1 MLAKGMYLAD
11 RYEIIE
17 QIGSGGMSDV
27 YKAQCHKLN
36 RLVAIKVLKKEFSQD
51 ATFVK
56 KFRVEAQSAAGL
68 THPNIVGVYD
78 VGEENGIHYIVMELV
93 QGITLKNYIE
103 MKGHLDVKEALNISV
118 QIANGLSIAHENRI
132 IHRDIKPQNIMISRD
147 GKVKVADFGIAK
159 MADSTT
165 VTTNAAGSV
174 HYISP
179 EQARG
184 GYSDAK
190 SDIYSLGITMYEM
203 LTGKVP
209 FDGETNV
216 AVALL
221 HIQGE
226 MIPPRQLNP
235 EIPRSFEKIILKC
248 TQKKPERRYSSA
260 KELIADLKKVLTN
273 PDGEYVILPGMMSN
287 ETTVVMSED
296 DLATVNAA
304 AATGN
309 ASRQTEFLGD
319 LSEEPDDEGEGEDED
334 NEDDEEVSPA
344 LEKVVKV
351 LGIVGGIILF
361 AIILFIIG
369 KAVGLFGGG
378 DETDTTDAYE
388 TTLSTES
395 EEESETEPVVTE
407 VPVPDLSG
415 KSREAAKAALESEGL
430 VMKAVEQSSDTIDAG
445 YVIDQNPAAGKTAAK
460 GDTVTVYISTGKE
473 TFTLDDLSGKTK
485 EQAETKLSVAGL
497 TVGGVDYEY
506 SDTFDEGRIIRTSP
520 AAGST
525 VAKGDKVSLVI
536 SQGAESNL
544 AKMPGVIGKSE
555 ADAIAAIVNA
565 GLTHGATNYIE
576 GNYNDYV
583 ASANLADGS
592 QVQEGKALEQGTPIY
607 ITVSQKA
614 TTAAAVTYSYSVTPS
629 TDDFGGASSGTVR
642 VILQQNGETKADV
655 SETVN
660 AGTKKTFTLTGV
672 KGAGVVEVIFIP
684 AGGTDSTNVKTENVT
699 LQ

>member
-1 MLAKGMYLAD
+1 MLVKGMYLAD

-78 VGEENGIHYIVMELV
+78 VGEENGIYYIVMELV

-103 MKGHLDVKEALNISV
+103 MKGHLEVKEALNISV
-118 QIANGLSIAHENRI
+118 QIANGLSAAHENRI

-159 MADSTT
+159 VADSTT

-273 PDGEYVILPGMMSN
+273 PGGEYVVLPGMMTN

-296 DLATVNAA
+296 DLAKVNAA
-304 AATGN
+304 TEPGN
-309 ASRQTEFLGD
+309 ADRQTELLDDLG
-319 LSEEPDDEGEGEDED
+319 EEPVDQDEEDDG
-334 NEDDEEVSPA
+334 DDEEDDDNDVNPA
-344 LEKVVKV
+344 LEKVVKI
-351 LGIVGGIILF
+351 LGVVGGIILF
-361 AIILFIIG
+361 AVIIFIIG
-369 KAVGLFGGG
+369 KAVGFIGGG
-378 DETDTTDAYE
+378 GEETDTSSYE
-388 TTLSTES
+388 SALSTES
-395 EEESETEPVVTE
+395 TQESETEPAVTE
-407 VPVPDLSG
+407 VAVPDLSN
-415 KSREAAKAALESEGL
+415 KTQAAAKAALENVGL
-430 VMKAVEQSSDTIDAG
+430 GMNPVEQTSDTVDAG
-445 YVIDQNPAAGKTAAK
+445 YVIDQNPARGTKVAK

-473 TFTLDDLSGKTK
+473 TFTLDDLSGLTQS
-485 EQAETKLSVAGL
+485 QAESKLSVVGL
-497 TVGGVDYEY
+497 SVGSVNFEY
-506 SDTFDEGRIIRTSP
+506 SDTYADGKIIRTSP
-520 AAGST
+520 EAGST
-525 VAKGDKVSLVI
+525 VTKGDKISLVI
-536 SQGAESNL
+536 SQGAESTTTT
-544 AKMPGVIGKSE
+544 MPNVIGMTESE
-555 ADAIAAIVNA
+555 ARAALADKN
-565 GLTHGATNYIE
+565 LTVGTVSYIFDSGVKDDYVMAANKSSGEAVSSGATLDQNTVILLTV
-576 GNYNDYV
+576 NRV
-583 ASANLADGS
+583 
-592 QVQEGKALEQGTPIY
+592 GT
-607 ITVSQKA
+607 A
-614 TTAAAVTYSYSVTPS
+614 TYSFSGNPLGDEGS
-629 TDDFGGASSGTVR
+629 GAIR
-642 VILQQNGETKADV
+642 VVLQQGGQTI
-655 SETVN
+655 SETTRNVQSGQ
-660 AGTKKTFTLTGV
+660 AIEPITF
-672 KGAGVVEVIFIP
+672 KGAKGSATMIIY
-684 AGGTDSTNVKTENVT
+684 DSEGDIVYQEPIT
-699 LQ
+699 LE

>member
-1 MLAKGMYLAD
+1 MLVKGMYLAD

-17 QIGSGGMSDV
+17 QIGSGGMADV

-56 KFRVEAQSAAGL
+56 RFRVEAQSAAGL

-78 VGEENGIHYIVMELV
+78 VGEENGIYYIVMELI

-103 MKGHLDVKEALNISV
+103 MKGQLTVKEALNISV
-118 QIANGLSIAHENRI
+118 QIANGLSAAHENRI
-132 IHRDIKPQNIMISRD
+132 IHRDIKPQNIIISRD

-260 KELIADLKKVLTN
+260 KELIADLKRVLTN
-273 PDGEYVILPGMMSN
+273 PGGEYVVLPGVVAN

-296 DLATVNAA
+296 DMARVNAGTDPA
-304 AATGN
+304 GAT
-309 ASRQTEFLGD
+309 RKTEFLDD
-319 LSEEPDDEGEGEDED
+319 LGEKANDQDDDD
-334 NEDDEEVSPA
+334 ADDDEENDDDVNPA

-351 LGIVGGIILF
+351 LGIIGGIILF
-361 AIILFIIG
+361 AVIIFIIG
-369 KAVGLFGGG
+369 RAVGFFGGG
-378 DETDTTDAYE
+378 KETESNSSDTV
-388 TTLSTES
+388 LSTES
-395 EEESETEPVVTE
+395 TEETELPVVE
-407 VPVPDLSG
+407 VPVPDLAG
-415 KSREAAKAALESEGL
+415 KTKEAAQAALTDIGL
-430 VMKAVEQSSDTIDAG
+430 VMNPVEQSSDTVEAG
-445 YVIDQNPAAGKTAAK
+445 FVIDQDPARGTMVEEGEK
-460 GDTVTVYISTGKE
+460 VTVYISTGKE
-473 TFTLDDLSGKTK
+473 TFVLDDLSNLTQS
-485 EQAETKLSVAGL
+485 QAESKLSVVGL
-497 TVGGVDYEY
+497 SVGSVNFEY
-506 SDTFDEGRIIRTSP
+506 SATVTNDRIIRTSP
-520 AAGST
+520 EAGST
-525 VAKGDKVSLVI
+525 VSKGDKISLVI
-536 SQGAESNL
+536 SQGAESTL
-544 AKMPGVIGKSE
+544 TKMPSVVGKNE
-555 ADAIAAIVNA
+555 ANAIAAIENA
-565 GLTHGATNYIE
+565 KLTHGGTNFVE
-576 GNYNDYV
+576 GNNNDYV
-583 ASANLADGS
+583 ASANLADGTP
-592 QVQEGKALEQGTPIY
+592 VQEGKELEQGTPIY
-607 ITVSQKA
+607 ITVMR
-614 TTAAAVTYSYSVTPS
+614 TAETATYSLDVTP
-629 TDDFGGASSGTVR
+629 TTEDFYGATSGTVK
-642 VILQQNGETKADV
+642 VILSQNGSDV
-655 SETVN
+655 DVVSKTLN
-660 AGTKKTFTLTGV
+660 ASSTATFTVKGV
-672 KGAGVVEVIFIP
+672 KGSGRITVYYIP
-684 AGGTDSTNVKTENVT
+684 EGGTDATNSKSYDVT
-699 LQ
+699 LN

>member
-1 MLAKGMYLAD
+1 MLVKGMYLAD

-93 QGITLKNYIE
+93 QGITLKDYIE
-103 MKGHLDVKEALNISV
+103 MKGHLEVKEALNISV
-118 QIANGLSIAHENRI
+118 QIANGLSVAHENRI

-159 MADSTT
+159 VADSTT

-203 LTGKVP
+203 LTGEVP

-226 MIPPRQLNP
+226 MIPPRQINP
-235 EIPRSFEKIILKC
+235 EIPKSFEKIILKC
-248 TQKKPERRYSSA
+248 TQKKPERRYSTA

-273 PDGEYVILPGMMSN
+273 PDGEYVLLPGVMSN

-296 DLATVNAA
+296 ELASVNAA
-304 AATGN
+304 TATGN
-309 ASRQTEFLGD
+309 VGSKTEFLDD
-319 LSEEPDDEGEGEDED
+319 LSEEPDDQDEDSEDEEDEEGEV
-334 NEDDEEVSPA
+334 NPA

-351 LGIVGGIILF
+351 LGIIGGIILF
-361 AIILFIIG
+361 AVILFIIG
-369 KAVGLFGGG
+369 KAVGFFGGG
-378 DETDTTDAYE
+378 SETDSSE
-388 TTLSTES
+388 TVLSTES
-395 EEESETEPVVTE
+395 TEETESETESVVTE
-407 VPVPDLSG
+407 VRVPDLSN
-415 KSREAAKAALESEGL
+415 KTQEAAKAELESAGL
-430 VMKAVEQSSDTIDAG
+430 VMKAIEQSSDTVEAG
-445 YVIDQNPAAGKTAAK
+445 YVIDQNPAGGTMVDK
-460 GDTVTVYISTGKE
+460 GDTVTVNISTGKE
-473 TFTLDDLSGKTK
+473 TFALDDLSGLTQS
-485 EQAETKLSVAGL
+485 QAETKLGVVGLSVGN
-497 TVGGVDYEY
+497 VNYEY
-506 SDTFDEGRIIRTSP
+506 SDTYAEGKVIRTSP
-520 AAGST
+520 EAGST
-525 VAKGDKVSLVI
+525 VAKGDKIELII
-536 SQGAESNL
+536 SQGTESNL
-544 AKMPGVIGKSE
+544 TKMPGVVGKSE
-555 ADAIAAIVNA
+555 ADAIAAIVSA
-565 GLTHGATNYIE
+565 GLTHGGTNYVE
-576 GNYNDYV
+576 GNNNDFV

-592 QVQEGKALEQGTPIY
+592 QVQEGKELEQGTPIY
-607 ITVSQKA
+607 ITVTQTA
-614 TTAAAVTYSYSVTPS
+614 TTATAAYSVTPTNS
-629 TDDFGGASSGTVR
+629 DFGGAASGTVR
-642 VILQQNGETKADV
+642 VILTQNGAVKDDV
-655 SETVN
+655 SATVDV
-660 AGTKKTFTLTGV
+660 GTKKTFTLTGV
-672 KGAGVVEVIFIP
+672 QGTGNIEVIFIP
-684 AGGTDSTNVKTENVT
+684 AGGTDSTNTKEESIT
-699 LQ
+699 LK

>member
-78 VGEENGIHYIVMELV
+78 VGEEDGIHYIVMELV

-287 ETTVVMSED
+287 ETTVVMSEE

-309 ASRQTEFLGD
+309 AARQTEFLDD
-319 LSEEPDDEGEGEDED
+319 LSEEPDDEGEDED

-388 TTLSTES
+388 TTLSTAS
-395 EEESETEPVVTE
+395 EESETEPVVTE
-407 VPVPDLSG
+407 VKVPDLSG
-415 KSREAAKAALESEGL
+415 KTSEAAKAALESEGL
-430 VMKAVEQSSDTIDAG
+430 VMNPVEQSSDTIDAG
-445 YVIDQNPAAGKTAAK
+445 YVIKQNPGAGMAAAK

-485 EQAETKLSVAGL
+485 EQAETKLSVADL

-520 AAGST
+520 EAGST

-565 GLTHGATNYIE
+565 GLTHGGTNYIE

-607 ITVSQKA
+607 ITVSQTAA
-614 TTAAAVTYSYSVTPS
+614 TTAATYSYSVTPS

-672 KGAGVVEVIFIP
+672 KGAGVIEVIFIP

>member
-309 ASRQTEFLGD
+309 ASRQTEFLDD
-319 LSEEPDDEGEGEDED
+319 LSEEPDDEGEGED

-378 DETDTTDAYE
+378 DETDTTGAYE
-388 TTLSTES
+388 TTLSTAS
-395 EEESETEPVVTE
+395 EESETEPVVTE

-430 VMKAVEQSSDTIDAG
+430 VMNPVEQSSDTVDAG

-520 AAGST
+520 EAGST

-565 GLTHGATNYIE
+565 GLTHGGTNYIE

-614 TTAAAVTYSYSVTPS
+614 ATTAATYSYSVTPS
-629 TDDFGGASSGTVR
+629 TDDFGGVSSGTVR

-672 KGAGVVEVIFIP
+672 KGAGVIEVIFIP

>member
-1 MLAKGMYLAD
+1 MLVKGMYLAD

-78 VGEENGIHYIVMELV
+78 VGEENGIYYIVMELV

-103 MKGHLDVKEALNISV
+103 MKGHLEVKEALNISV
-118 QIANGLSIAHENRI
+118 QIANGLSAAHENRI

-159 MADSTT
+159 VADSTT

-273 PDGEYVILPGMMSN
+273 PGGEYVVLPGMMTN

-296 DLATVNAA
+296 DLAKVNAA
-304 AATGN
+304 TEPGN
-309 ASRQTEFLGD
+309 ADRQTELLDDLG
-319 LSEEPDDEGEGEDED
+319 EEPVDQDEEDDD
-334 NEDDEEVSPA
+334 DDEEDDDNDVNPA
-344 LEKVVKV
+344 LEKVVKI

-361 AIILFIIG
+361 AVIIFIIG
-369 KAVGLFGGG
+369 KAVGFIGGG
-378 DETDTTDAYE
+378 GEETDTSSYE
-388 TTLSTES
+388 SALSTES
-395 EEESETEPVVTE
+395 TQESETEPDVTE
-407 VPVPDLSG
+407 VAVPDLSN
-415 KSREAAKAALESEGL
+415 KTQAAAKAALENVGL
-430 VMKAVEQSSDTIDAG
+430 GMNPVEQTSDTVDAG
-445 YVIDQNPAAGKTAAK
+445 YVIDQNPAGGTKVEK

-473 TFTLDDLSGKTK
+473 TFTLDDLSGLTQS
-485 EQAETKLSVAGL
+485 QAENKLSVVGL
-497 TVGGVDYEY
+497 SVGSVNYEY
-506 SDTFDEGRIIRTSP
+506 SDTYADGKIIRTSP
-520 AAGST
+520 EAGSNVT
-525 VAKGDKVSLVI
+525 KGDKISLVI
-536 SQGAESNL
+536 SQGAESKL
-544 AKMPGVIGKSE
+544 TKMPGVVGKNE
-555 ADAIAAIVNA
+555 ADAIAAIQSAN
-565 GLTHGATNYIE
+565 LIHGGTNYVQ
-576 GNYNDYV
+576 GNYDDYV
-583 ASANLADGS
+583 ASANLADGT
-592 QVQEGKALEQGTPIY
+592 QVQEGKELEQGTPIY
-607 ITVSQKA
+607 ITVSQ
-614 TTAAAVTYSYSVTPS
+614 TAEIVTYGYSFTP
-629 TDDFGGASSGTVR
+629 TTYDFGEAASGTVR
-642 VILQQNGETKADV
+642 VTLIQDNSVVDEESKTVDV
-655 SETVN
+655 NTPASFN
-660 AGTKKTFTLTGV
+660 LTGLQ
-672 KGAGVVEVIFIP
+672 GNGQIVVYCTP
-684 AGGTDSTNVKTENVT
+684 AGGTEKESKRVDVT
-699 LQ
+699 LK